1 MARKVLFIVFLISLL
16 AGFFYYKPLFSKA
29 PEEPALVDRLP
40 DGDFLGKI
48 FLLDVAR
55 ESYPMLFFNK
65 VAARDFLSHE
75 FLLAQGKSYG
85 LDLQKP
91 AYFFANESDEWG
103 ALVAVNDSSK
113 IFPGIERLKKTIQFE
128 DTLVSDQKVYVL
140 KSERLYLTYDKK
152 WIFIYQGGQLPKRLY
167 HVKFAEKND
176 VTRAWK
182 AFLDEKQFKDE
193 KLVVYSNSRKLK
205 QQGIETAIFAH
216 DNDSVSIK
224 VKAYI
229 RNTKPLNIS
238 MKPAGGLAFKDH
250 KTMDKLINLH
260 VNVDKLRDDKSD
272 PLYRWLVK
280 FGRKVSF
287 PTDAFLNAWDGDLS
301 FYQGGMV
308 QVKETFV
315 ETKLDENF
323 NVSEMK
329 STRVKDV
336 PGFAFMMSVN
346 ENQKEFI
353 NRLFAKGIMRKEGKK
368 FYVLTSPPLRI
379 KQTPTHLYLYSSD
392 LTPKTQVSGFNGG
405 LWNQDGIRYGFT
417 LDSLSRHEVFGT
429 IHIPVKRFL
438 KRNKFL

>member
-16 AGFFYYKPLFSKA
+16 AGFFYYRPLFGKP
-29 PEEPALVDRLP
+29 PEEPSLVDRLP
-40 DGDFLGKI
+40 DGDFLGRI

-65 VAARDFLSHE
+65 VPVRDFLSHE

-91 AYFFANESDEWG
+91 AYFFANESGEWG

-113 IFPGIERLKKTIQFE
+113 IYPGIERLKKSVKLE
-128 DTLVSDQKVYVL
+128 DTLVSDQKVRVL
-140 KSERLYLTYDKK
+140 KSEHLYLTYDKK
-152 WIFIYQGGQLPKRLY
+152 WIFVYQGNQLPKRLY

-176 VTRAWK
+176 VTKAWK
-182 AFLDEKQFKDE
+182 AFLNEKQFKDE
-193 KLVVYSNSRKLK
+193 KLVVYSNSKKLRE
-205 QQGIETAIFAH
+205 QGIETAIFAH
-216 DNDSVSIK
+216 DNDSVSVQ

-229 RNTKPLNIS
+229 RNTKAFNVS
-238 MKPAGGLAFKDH
+238 MKPSGLAFQDN

-260 VNVDKLRDDKSD
+260 LNIEKLRNDKSD
-272 PLYRWLVK
+272 PLYKWIANL
-280 FGRKVSF
+280 GRKVSF

-315 ETKLDENF
+315 ETVLDENF
-323 NVSEMK
+323 MTSEVK
-329 STRVKDV
+329 STRIKDV

-379 KQTPTHLYLYSSD
+379 RQTPTHLYLYSSD
-392 LTPKTQVSGFNGG
+392 LTPKTKNSKFNGG
-405 LWNQDGIRYGFT
+405 LWNENGIRYGFT
-417 LDSLSRHEVFGT
+417 LDSITSHEAFAT
-429 IHIPVKRFL
+429 INIPVRRFL
-438 KRNKFL
+438 KKNKFF